1 MLKLFEGYKMQEW
14 IGPKYDVYKGD
25 LPGSAWKWVATHKG
39 KVLDVFPTK
48 KEAWK
53 HVLFLI
59 ELDINNN
66 KGSK

>member
-1 MLKLFEGYKMQEW
+1 MIDKVTKNW
-14 IGPKYDVYKGD
+14 VGPKYDVYKGD
-25 LPGSAWKWVATHKG
+25 LPGSAWKWVATYKG

-66 KGSK
+66 KGAK

>member
-1 MLKLFEGYKMQEW
+1 MKKC
-14 IGPKYDVYKGD
+14 IGAKYDVFKGD
-25 LPGSAWKWVATHKG
+25 LPESAWKWVATYKG

-59 ELDINNN
+59 ELNINNN
-66 KGSK
+66 KGEK

>member
-48 KEAWK
+48 KK
-53 HVLFLI
+53 H
-59 ELDINNN
+59 
-66 KGSK
+66 GSMFYF

>member
-1 MLKLFEGYKMQEW
+1 MQEW

-48 KEAWK
+48 KEAPNAAFS
-53 HVLFLI
+53 VTF
-59 ELDINNN
+59 INKSKNL
-66 KGSK
+66 GSINI